1 MDLNFEFW
9 IITSDV
15 SLRLPV
21 TPKSYTFSVSNQMET
36 VRATEFGDI
45 NIPTTMSPKSL
56 SLSGFFTTNDYS
68 FAKEPTASISKTFD
82 YVTYV
87 KNMCEN
93 KEVVRVIIACDTHT
107 AVNEQFYVESI
118 TYDEDNTTNGDI
130 NYVIKLK
137 EYKKLEAIKSS
148 DVTVSSATREVSN
161 VYTPKTYTV
170 VSGDNLCKVARSFY
184 GSADWQTIYNA
195 NVSVIGKNPN
205 LIYPGQV
212 LTIPSI

>member
-45 NIPTTMSPKSL
+45 NIPTTKAPSTL
-56 SLSGFFTTNDYS
+56 SLTGFFTTHEYS
-68 FAKEPTASISKTFD
+68 FVKDHTVSISTTFD
-82 YVTYV
+82 YVKYI

-93 KEVVRVIIACDTHT
+93 KEIVRVIIACDTHT
-107 AVNEQFYVESI
+107 AVNEQFYIESI
-118 TYDEDNTTNGDI
+118 SYDEDNATNGDI
-130 NYVIKLK
+130 NYSIKLRG
-137 EYKKLEAIKSS
+137 YKKLEVIKTSNS
-148 DVTVSSATREVSN
+148 VVTSISREVSN
-161 VYTPKTYTV
+161 VYTPQTYTV
-170 VSGDNLCKVARSFY
+170 VSGDNLCKIARSFY
-184 GSADWQTIYNA
+184 GSADWETIYNA
-195 NVSVIGKNPN
+195 NISVIGKNAN